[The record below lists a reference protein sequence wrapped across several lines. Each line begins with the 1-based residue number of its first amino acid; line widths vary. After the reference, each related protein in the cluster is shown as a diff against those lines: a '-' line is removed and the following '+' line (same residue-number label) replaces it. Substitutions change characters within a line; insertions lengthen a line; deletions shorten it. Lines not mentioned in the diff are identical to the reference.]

1 MSDEENGQ
9 NEAGLTS
16 GLEPGMEPGDD
27 FDDFDTGA
35 KSGSLG
41 EIIRTNPA
49 AKAGVVAG
57 IIILVVGGIILF
69 GGKKEVP
76 LTSRVNRGNSLKEA
90 PGTSQVPENYRQAVQ
105 EVDTQAV
112 ENAIKTGSSAM
123 PTPIA
128 PPVGR
133 VELPD
138 DNAPEEDP
146 LDRWR
151 RIQEERQKRVE
162 EAPELPKADPN
173 AETIQA
179 LAQAMSQQMS
189 SLIAARTPAE
199 PRQADIS
206 PKNFLETE
214 ADREAEDAAKRQE
227 AAAGD
232 SGADITQLDIIV
244 PAGTVEYAQLLVEA
258 NSDVPGPIMAQLA
271 SGPLAGAKILG
282 SFSNAEEY
290 LTLNFD
296 TIIMDGISYS
306 ISAIAMNPDT
316 ANIGMLTDINHRY
329 MQRIV
334 LPAAAA
340 FIEGLGSAIAQTD
353 STTVD
358 TGTGTSVSQ
367 QSDLN
372 THEEFMKGV
381 SKGAS
386 KISEILDDQ
395 ADVEPQL
402 KVRSGTPM
410 GILFLQPVT
419 RDQTSSN

>member
-9 NEAGLTS
+9 EQEAGLTPEV
-16 GLEPGMEPGDD
+16 EPGFEPGDD

-41 EIIRTNPA
+41 EALRTNPMM
-49 AKAGVVAG
+49 KAGV
-57 IIILVVGGIILF
+57 IGGIVVVIIGGILLF
-69 GGKKEVP
+69 GGKKP
-76 LTSRVNRGNSLKEA
+76 SQAPSHLPRGNDIKEA
-90 PGTSQVPENYRQAVQ
+90 PGTNQVSEAYRQAV
-105 EVDTQAV
+105 EEGDTQRV
-112 ENAIKTGSSAM
+112 EEAIKTGSSAM

-133 VELPD
+133 VALPD

-173 AETIQA
+173 AGTIQA
-179 LAQAMSQQMS
+179 LAQAMSQQMG
-189 SLIAARTPAE
+189 SLVSARAPASPHQMEITPPE
-199 PRQADIS
+199 
-206 PKNFLETE
+206 FLDKLE
-214 ADREAEDAAKRQE
+214 AE
-227 AAAGD
+227 AAAS
-232 SGADITQLDIIV
+232 SGSAAASGNSDTTETKLNVII
-244 PAGTVEYAQLLVEA
+244 PAGTVEYAQLLIEA

-282 SFSNAEEY
+282 SFGNSDRY

-296 TIIMDGISYS
+296 TVVVDGISYS
-306 ISAIAMNPDT
+306 ISAIALNPDT

-329 MQRIV
+329 LQRII

-340 FIEGLGSAIAQTD
+340 FIEGFGSAVAQTD

-358 TGTGTSVSQ
+358 TGSGTTVSQ
-367 QSDLN
+367 ESDLN
-372 THEEFMKGV
+372 THQELLKGV
-381 SKGAS
+381 AEGAG
-386 KISEILDDQ
+386 KLSEILDDQ
-395 ADVEPQL
+395 ADVDPQL
-402 KVRSGTPM
+402 RVRAGTPM

-419 RDQTSSN
+419 SDNAG

>member
-9 NEAGLTS
+9 EQEAGLTPEV
-16 GLEPGMEPGDD
+16 EPGFEPGDD

-41 EIIRTNPA
+41 EALRTNPMM
-49 AKAGVVAG
+49 KAGV
-57 IIILVVGGIILF
+57 IGGIVVVIIGGILLF
-69 GGKKEVP
+69 GGKKP
-76 LTSRVNRGNSLKEA
+76 SQAPSHLPRGNNFKEA
-90 PGTSQVPENYRQAVQ
+90 PGTNQVSEAYRQAV
-105 EVDTQAV
+105 EEGDTQRV
-112 ENAIKTGSSAM
+112 EEAIKTGSSAM

-133 VELPD
+133 VALPD

-162 EAPELPKADPN
+162 DAPELPKADPN
-173 AETIQA
+173 AGTIQA

-189 SLIAARTPAE
+189 SLVSAHTPQS
-199 PRQADIS
+199 PRQTLITPPEYLESQAAQEGASNPGANS
-206 PKNFLETE
+206 PAGGDTTET
-214 ADREAEDAAKRQE
+214 A
-227 AAAGD
+227 
-232 SGADITQLDIIV
+232 LNIII
-244 PAGTVEYAQLLVEA
+244 PAGTVEYAQLLIEA

-282 SFSNAEEY
+282 SFSNSDQY

-296 TIIMDGISYS
+296 TVVVNGVSYS
-306 ISAIAMNPDT
+306 ISAIALNPDT

-340 FIEGLGSAIAQTD
+340 FIEGFGSAVAQTD

-358 TGTGTSVSQ
+358 TSSGTTVSQ
-367 QSDLN
+367 ESDLN
-372 THEEFMKGV
+372 TRQELLKGV
-381 SKGAS
+381 AQGAG
-386 KISEILDDQ
+386 KLSEILDDQ
-395 ADVEPQL
+395 ANVEPQL
-402 KVRSGTPM
+402 RVRTGTPM

-419 RDQTSSN
+419 TSSAG